1 MYRRKR
7 HDKEHVAATDAAL
20 RRVWSRW
27 KAHVDVKQ
35 RVADV
40 LEVDALDL
48 EGDDPRRSKR
58 RAAWTVSIWPKTGST
73 VTSALSSPT
82 SSGRRLPRAFGLDVL
97 VEALGGVELGAVAG
111 QVQLDE
117 VGVSGDPV
125 ADDAGAVGGVA
136 VEDQHDLAARG

>member
-58 RAAWTVSIWPKTGST
+58 RAACTVSLWPKTGST

-82 SSGRRLPRAFGLDVL
+82 SSGRLPRALVLTSWLRHSAGLS
-97 VEALGGVELGAVAG
+97 
-111 QVQLDE
+111 
-117 VGVSGDPV
+117 SG
-125 ADDAGAVGGVA
+125 
-136 VEDQHDLAARG
+136 L